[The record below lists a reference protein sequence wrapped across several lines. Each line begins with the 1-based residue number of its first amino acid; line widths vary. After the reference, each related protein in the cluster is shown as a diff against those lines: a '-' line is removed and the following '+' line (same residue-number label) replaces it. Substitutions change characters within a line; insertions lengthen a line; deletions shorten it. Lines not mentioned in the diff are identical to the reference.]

1 MDPVKRLWKS
11 GTAAGSAAFAFA
23 IGSLVSAVPALAA
36 AGINGQV
43 LGGGA
48 PVANSTVTLW
58 SATASAPAQLGQART
73 GADGRFTISVATAP
87 VKDATL

>member
-1 MDPVKRLWKS
+1 
-11 GTAAGSAAFAFA
+11 
-23 IGSLVSAVPALAA
+23 LAA

-58 SATASAPAQLGQART
+58 AATASAPAQLGQART
-73 GADGRFTISVATAP
+73 SADGRFTIGAAAVPAM
-87 VKDATL
+87 DATLYLVATGGAPATSKAAGDNPAIAL